1 MEYLIKGSEL
11 ILKMIFGSL
20 LTIAFLVFSEVFPII
35 LIKCANK
42 VKEKLNVRD
51 N

>member
-1 MEYLIKGSEL
+1 MEFLMTSLEFIAL
-11 ILKMIFGSL
+11 MILGAL
-20 LTIAFLVFSEVFPII
+20 LTIAFFVFSEVFPII

>member
-20 LTIAFLVFSEVFPII
+20 LTIAFFVFSEVFPII

>member
-1 MEYLIKGSEL
+1 MEYLMDGLEL
-11 ILKMIFGSL
+11 IALMIL
-20 LTIAFLVFSEVFPII
+20 CAVLTIVFFVFSEVFPII
-35 LIKCANK
+35 LIKCVNK